1 MPKQVTFLDTSLPN
15 YADLA
20 KALVSQ
26 GWTGVRS
33 TSGNRFQI
41 QVKYAYYLA
50 NTLAASHGVNASA
63 LGPSDLAAIWEQAGK
78 EASRFEMY
86 VKDESNNGNVEMSN
100 SSISPSEEFATA
112 EDVERMQPHYQDIE
126 DILAGLS
133 GLSFGGKKRRGHKKT
148 ARKSKKSRSH
158 KKAHRKANRKANRKT
173 SRKTYRKD
181 KKSKKGGK
189 RSQKTRRN
197 KRN

>member
-20 KALVSQ
+20 KALDSQ

-50 NTLAASHGVNASA
+50 NTLAAERGINASA
-63 LGPSDLAAIWEQAGK
+63 LGPSDLSAIWQRAGS
-78 EASRFEMY
+78 EAGRFEMY
-86 VKDESNNGNVEMSN
+86 VKDDSSSAMEMNNNNAMA
-100 SSISPSEEFATA
+100 PSEEFATA

-126 DILAGLS
+126 DILAGLG

-148 ARKSKKSRSH
+148 RSH
-158 KKAHRKANRKANRKT
+158 KKANRKT